1 MTDYNNDPMTDFAQ
15 STKSDVGLYVRISPH
30 ITGQTARTRRS
41 NGDSIC
47 ANSRLCV
54 EYTYL
59 RFSRGGLIVA
69 IRGSTEGSARS
80 VFTGSNTSS
89 LGQVLLTLG
98 LSNLD
103 LLLLTTA
110 TEFFRL
116 EGVLRLELSS
126 AMLGNVSLSH
136 DDCDCFGTRG
146 RW

>member
-1 MTDYNNDPMTDFAQ
+1 MWGYE
-15 STKSDVGLYVRISPH
+15 VRISPH
-30 ITGQTARTRRS
+30 ITGQTAGTRRS
-41 NGDSIC
+41 DGDSIC
-47 ANSRLCV
+47 ANSRLWV

-80 VFTGSNTSS
+80 VLTGSNTSS

-98 LSNLD
+98 LSNLN

-116 EGVLRLELSS
+116 EGVLRLELSA
-126 AMLGNVSLSH
+126 AMLGDVSLSH
-136 DDCDCFGTRG
+136 VDCCCFGPRG
-146 RW
+146 CW